1 MMMTMMLM
9 IPVWGGGG
17 CVAGRS
23 AMIHFGAEASVSFWR
38 EEENGGIHNLCA
50 MNTHKAYI
58 LQRRKAIFVLKWRNT
73 TCNTFG
79 QHNLCIS
86 LEEYT
91 KCTYCNRRTEFVY
104 FTGWRNT
111 RRHLLPHHPVLPRGS
126 QEICRIIVQS
136 KARASQS
143 ALSSGKRH
151 SLVFAIQFLRM
162 Q

>member
-1 MMMTMMLM
+1 M
-9 IPVWGGGG
+9 VVV
-17 CVAGRS
+17 VAGRS

-38 EEENGGIHNLCA
+38 EEETGGIHNLCA
-50 MNTHKAYI
+50 MNTHKSYI
-58 LQRRKAIFVLKWRNT
+58 LKRRNAIFVLKWRNT
-73 TCNTFG
+73 TCNTLE

-111 RRHLLPHHPVLPRGS
+111 QRHLLPHHPVLPRGS

-136 KARASQS
+136 KALASQS
-143 ALSSGKRH
+143 ALSSGKRQRH
-151 SLVFAIQFLRM
+151 SLAFAIQFLRM

>member
-1 MMMTMMLM
+1 MMTTMMMVMM
-9 IPVWGGGG
+9 PVRGGGG
-17 CVAGRS
+17 GWEECDDTFRS
-23 AMIHFGAEASVSFWR
+23 RSVSQLLTA
-38 EEENGGIHNLCA
+38 GGGDWW
-50 MNTHKAYI
+50 NTQPARNEYTQYI
-58 LQRRKAIFVLKWRNT
+58 LQNMNAIFVLKWRKK
-73 TCNTFG
+73 TCNTLG

-91 KCTYCNRRTEFVY
+91 KCTYCNRRTQIVY

-111 RRHLLPHHPVLPRGS
+111 RRHLVPHHPVLPRGS

-136 KARASQS
+136 KALASQS

-151 SLVFAIQFLRM
+151 SLGFAIQFLRM